1 VILEDVLNS
10 LEANGWTIFQVLVT
24 KHDDG
29 LPGGAGSVGPVRSGR
44 LPHDR
49 RRGREL
55 MDPLKREFITRCSVA
70 ARMVA
75 HPFPD
80 MAGCEA
86 TLESQKI
93 DHATGRAVVP
103 FALSQ
108 LAVEDNNLFGMKA
121 HQHNVYGVVNLPT
134 HEYLSGEWTVVSA
147 SFEKYPTLDDCF
159 ADRYATLRRLSPIYP
174 HYKAALAASD
184 PYTFITEVSRTWST
198 DPNRAVH
205 VIALYNEYLADKPNI
220 LVPVPPSTT

>member
-1 VILEDVLNS
+1 
-10 LEANGWTIFQVLVT
+10 
-24 KHDDG
+24 
-29 LPGGAGSVGPVRSGR
+29 
-44 LPHDR
+44 
-49 RRGREL
+49 
-55 MDPLKREFITRCSVA
+55 MDWLKREFITRCSVA

-86 TLESQKI
+86 AWESGK
-93 DHATGRAVVP
+93 AGVVP

-134 HEYLSGEWTVVSA
+134 HEYLSREWTVVSA

-205 VIALYNEYLADKPNI
+205 VIELYNEYLAEKPNI
-220 LVPVPPSTT
+220 LVPSP